1 MKIEIV
7 LRSHVDTGQITINGL
22 SQSLSVNDYHHQFE
36 SKTGRGTVIATL
48 SDMPPGIQQG
58 VELVSFKTDGREL
71 MDIQHLKLE
80 DFCVFEMRGN
90 PYVTNETIAE
100 RNIVFNGDLVSSIN
114 LEKVLWFPWHYS
126 HDKMGFVYG
135 NNQTACDNDDGCYAG
150 EQKEHLDIWSNLPF
164 QGIDMGKVDK
174 VALGCSVTHGTG
186 VSKSRAWPTL
196 LGFANMGVPAAGIDA
211 IYHNL
216 ETLLGQGAS
225 PEQVIIV
232 FPNLERR
239 LATFHQDG
247 LYFRIPVS
255 ATQNHSM
262 DIMKKN
268 YFWSGQDRTESLL
281 DDTLR
286 EIVADTEN
294 SYSKVYLE
302 KISKLP
308 LKISVSS
315 WSRETYSILPNYFDH
330 VLPFFEILDDANDHP
345 PHPGPLSHQK
355 WAENV
360 RSFL

>member
-7 LRSHVDTGQITINGL
+7 LRSHVDKGQITINGL

-48 SDMPPGIQQG
+48 SDMPPGIRKG
-58 VELVSFKTDGREL
+58 IELVSFKTDGREL

-90 PYVTNETIAE
+90 PHVTNETIAE
-100 RNIVFNGDLVSSIN
+100 RNIVFNGDLVSSVN
-114 LEKVLWFPWHYS
+114 LDKVLWFPWHYS
-126 HDKMGFVYG
+126 DEPTGFVYS
-135 NNQTACDNDDGCYAG
+135 NNHTACVNDDGCYHG
-150 EQKEHLDIWSNLPF
+150 EPMEHRDLWSNLPF
-164 QGIDMGKVDK
+164 HGKDLTRLTK
-174 VALGCSVTHGTG
+174 VALGCSVTYGTG
-186 VSKSRAWPTL
+186 VSKSRTWPTL

-216 ETLLGQGAS
+216 ETLLRQGAS
-225 PEQVIIV
+225 PEQVIIL
-232 FPNLERR
+232 FPSLERR
-239 LATFHQDG
+239 LATFQQDG
-247 LYFRIPVS
+247 LYFRIPVL
-255 ATQNHSM
+255 ATQFNSM

-268 YFWSGQDRTESLL
+268 YFWSRQDRNESLL
-281 DDTLR
+281 DATLG
-286 EIVADTEN
+286 EIVADTGS

-315 WSRETYSILPNYFDH
+315 WSRETYSILSKCFDH

-355 WAENV
+355 WAEKV
-360 RSFL
+360 QELL